1 MLGLARLTAD
11 GGRHEFRDVA
21 VVDVGEHGEHAL
33 VRAEDFFEAT
43 LCRVAS
49 LFEVAV
55 VGRFRQSIVGGPVL
69 GEFRIVAVAG
79 KESRDID
86 RTDEGG
92 NRDLAL
98 AVDLYGKDVPV
109 GGFEL
114 KPGAPA
120 GNELRRSKATA
131 GLGIVVDG
139 VVDARRADEL
149 ADDDAFGAVDD
160 EGAPLGHDG
169 EVAEEEALFLDF
181 AGLLDAEFDINEERL
196 GEREVTLAALFFG
209 VFRGPQFVVAKNEVH
224 LGPGEVLDRRDLV
237 EEFAQADANEPVEG
251 IELDLNEVGDIE
263 NAGNASVRFD
273 FARGNK
279 RPLNEITRS
288 SHPAATPSGL

>member
-1 MLGLARLTAD
+1 M
-11 GGRHEFRDVA
+11 
-21 VVDVGEHGEHAL
+21 
-33 VRAEDFFEAT
+33 
-43 LCRVAS
+43 
-49 LFEVAV
+49 
-55 VGRFRQSIVGGPVL
+55 GGPVL

-209 VFRGPQFVVAKNEVH
+209 VFRGP
-224 LGPGEVLDRRDLV
+224 
-237 EEFAQADANEPVEG
+237 
-251 IELDLNEVGDIE
+251 
-263 NAGNASVRFD
+263 
-273 FARGNK
+273 
-279 RPLNEITRS
+279 
-288 SHPAATPSGL
+288 